1 MNHAKIAAALHAL
14 ADAFLADVE
23 AVEQA
28 VTGKR
33 KAKVAVDPT
42 PAASAT
48 PAAVA
53 ATPASSPAS
62 PAPASAVP
70 AEVPAPTVTKDQVN
84 KLVLKMAAKNRDGA
98 VAILNRFGLEN
109 TVNLPQDK
117 WQPVY
122 DAFEE
127 EIAKMDAAAVQIAQA
142 SLV

>member
-48 PAAVA
+48 PAAAA

-62 PAPASAVP
+62 PAPASVAP
-70 AEVPAPTVTKDQVN
+70 AAAPAVTKDQVN
-84 KLVLKMAAKNRDGA
+84 KLVLKVAAKNRDGA
-98 VAILNRFGLEN
+98 VAILGRFGLAS
-109 TVNLPQDK
+109 TVNLPEDK
-117 WQPVY
+117 WQAVY

-127 EIAKMDAAAVQIAQA
+127 EIAKMDAAAVQIAQV